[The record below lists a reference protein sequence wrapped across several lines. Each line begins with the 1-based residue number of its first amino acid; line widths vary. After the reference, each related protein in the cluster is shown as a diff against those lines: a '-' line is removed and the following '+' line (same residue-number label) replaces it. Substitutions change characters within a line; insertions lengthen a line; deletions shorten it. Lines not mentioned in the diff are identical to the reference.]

1 MSDTEEVQV
10 ANFGVNLLK
19 IYAPPGRGPFTD
31 IWGYTLGAQEWIM
44 LGCYNGGA
52 PGVSYIE
59 VTNPAAPVER
69 AFWTLPL
76 DKGGNPTTLIDI
88 KASPGNIYLLGNNV
102 AGFKNIKIP
111 PATPNVPADLGQQF
125 AAGAHSFTT
134 VNGCGAL
141 QCDPWLGRL
150 YVAGTEIGTVV
161 YDLGFLGATGDTPAF
176 LGTVIPFN
184 AVNPPRD
191 YAIQLCA
198 FANTLF
204 VANTFNGAIEVYE
217 ETLGPYTATLRGRV
231 RTPNGWAH
239 NVWAAGFPLGPVG
252 NVMAATDEIHG
263 SGIAIYDLATP
274 TAPRFIKT
282 VSIEKRAIPHDTY
295 VSSDGRFIHSSWYSE
310 GYARIN
316 VTDRF
321 NPFVDARYDTTPAGN
336 VGGFGGAWGCHCFL
350 PSALSANRIVLSDT
364 NTGLH
369 IIQVTG

>member
-1 MSDTEEVQV
+1 MAAAEKTPV

-19 IYAPPGRGPFTD
+19 VYAPPGRGPFTD
-31 IWGYTLGAQEWIM
+31 IWGYTFGAQEWIA
-44 LGCYNGGA
+44 LGCYNAGA
-52 PGVSYIE
+52 PGVSFIE
-59 VTNPAAPVER
+59 VTNPLSPVER
-69 AFWTLPL
+69 AFWTIPL
-76 DKGGNPTTLIDI
+76 AAGGQPATLIDI
-88 KASPGNIYLLGNNV
+88 KASPFNLYIVGNNV
-102 AGFKNIKIP
+102 AGFKNIKL
-111 PATPNVPADLGQQF
+111 TNPNAPVDLGQQF
-125 AAGAHSFTT
+125 AAGANSFNV

-141 QCDPWLGRL
+141 QVDPWLGRL
-150 YVAGTEIGTVV
+150 YVAGTNIGTVV
-161 YDLGFLGATGDTPAF
+161 YDLGFLGATGDTPAY
-176 LGTVIPFN
+176 LGAAIAYN
-184 AVNPPRD
+184 ATNPPRD

-204 VANTFNGAIEVYE
+204 VANTFNGAIEVFT
-217 ETLGPYTATLRGRV
+217 ETLGPYAATLGGRV

-263 SGIAIYDLATP
+263 SGIAIYDIATP

-295 VSSDGRFIHSSWYSE
+295 VSANGQFIHSSWYSE

-321 NPFVDARYDTTPAGN
+321 NPYVDARYDTTPLGTA
-336 VGGFGGAWGCHCFL
+336 GGFSGAWGCHCFL
-350 PSALSANRIVLSDT
+350 PSAVSANRIVLSDA
-364 NTGLH
+364 NSGLH